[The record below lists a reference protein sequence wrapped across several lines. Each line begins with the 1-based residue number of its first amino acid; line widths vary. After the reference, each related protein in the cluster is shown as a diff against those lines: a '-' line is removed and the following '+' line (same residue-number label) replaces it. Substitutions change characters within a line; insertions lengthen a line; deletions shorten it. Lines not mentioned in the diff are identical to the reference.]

1 MNPTITGA
9 VAVEQQRDL
18 LIRAAAARRA
28 RLLDQS
34 IEPRNPRRDRVRR
47 AHLRV
52 APFHAARA
60 WLAAGQL

>member
-9 VAVEQQRDL
+9 AAAEHQRDM

-34 IEPRNPRRDRVRR
+34 IEPRNPRRRGVRR
-47 AHLRV
+47 AHHGV
-52 APFHAARA
+52 APFTAARA